1 MISNLI
7 MIASFDSDFE
17 RARIMSGIMGVVITL
32 ISVAITVIVIISLIS
47 AIKNQRKISKNVFS
61 EEGSLFKQI
70 KEKLNSNS
78 NEEGKE
84 DHYTT
89 CSYCGSRY
97 SEDLNKC
104 PNCGAGK
111 KEKK

>member
-47 AIKNQRKISKNVFS
+47 AIKN
-61 EEGSLFKQI
+61 
-70 KEKLNSNS
+70 
-78 NEEGKE
+78 
-84 DHYTT
+84 
-89 CSYCGSRY
+89 
-97 SEDLNKC
+97 
-104 PNCGAGK
+104 
-111 KEKK
+111 